1 VLFSLGC
8 FVYDLGVGNESG
20 LQLKGG
26 GTSVMEI
33 CTLVYLSDGSNSVP
47 DSKNTGADVAP

>member
-1 VLFSLGC
+1 MLFSLGC